1 MKQFNTTDKLISNMI
16 EELKSGRWDNYLEWL
31 DTVYGFKGCLK
42 DAFHPEL
49 FRMYQEWLA
58 KTL

>member
-1 MKQFNTTDKLISNMI
+1 
-16 EELKSGRWDNYLEWL
+16 LKCGRWDDYLEWL
-31 DTVYGFKGCLK
+31 AKTYGFSGSLR

-58 KTL
+58 ETL

>member
-1 MKQFNTTDKLISNMI
+1 MDATDKLLTNMI
-16 EELKSGRWDNYLEWL
+16 DELKCGRWDDYLEWL
-31 DTVYGFKGCLK
+31 AKVYGFKGCLR

-49 FRMYQEWLA
+49 FRLYQEWLV